1 MTTRTHRFA
10 AFALSLAM
18 TLVIFSGVTG
28 LSSPEHAG
36 AMLAR
41 SAVDTAVHSAT

>member
-10 AFALSLAM
+10 AIALSFVM

-36 AMLAR
+36 EVLAQVAQTAPR
-41 SAVDTAVHSAT
+41 S